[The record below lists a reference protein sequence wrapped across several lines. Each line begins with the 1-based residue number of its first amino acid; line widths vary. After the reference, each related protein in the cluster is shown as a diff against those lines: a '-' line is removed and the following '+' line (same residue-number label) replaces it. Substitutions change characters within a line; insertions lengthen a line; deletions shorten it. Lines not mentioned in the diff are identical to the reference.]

1 MERTYP
7 IKIVTYICHVE
18 KFRYTRFELKKK
30 SFMLR
35 VVWYGKPFIGAV
47 HAPINKTIKSVTRIV
62 DNSRVTSNLFECSV
76 NGKHM
81 HGKQISN
88 IPMVNTFHIYIY
100 HASNTYIMRNTMV
113 PILKSYNLLMFKFQL
128 ELNKSHKVLTRE
140 RAEVK
145 DFIFSLKT

>member
-1 MERTYP
+1 
-7 IKIVTYICHVE
+7 
-18 KFRYTRFELKKK
+18 
-30 SFMLR
+30 MLR

-62 DNSRVTSNLFECSV
+62 DNSCVTSNLFECSV

-81 HGKQISN
+81 HEKQISN
-88 IPMVNTFHIYIY
+88 IPMVNTCHIY
-100 HASNTYIMRNTMV
+100 HASNTYIMRNTMI

-140 RAEVK
+140 RSRSK
-145 DFIFSLKT
+145 RFYFFTKNLIKTDFQWGNTKRSFV